1 MEALLIKKILV
12 ANRGEIA
19 VRVIRACREMGIQS
33 VAVFSDADRLASHV
47 LLADEAY
54 PIGPPPA
61 KESYLRGDKVIAVA
75 EQCGADAIHPGYGFL
90 SENAEFAQAVKD
102 AGIIWIGPPPAAIKS
117 MGSKTEARAIMMKAG
132 VPIVPGT
139 PEGVENPEIAKRYA
153 SEIGYPV
160 LIKAAMGGGG
170 KGMRVVHEEKDLAKS
185 LDAARRESMSAF
197 SSPVVFIEKFVEKP
211 RHIEF
216 QVFADHHGN
225 VIHLCEREC
234 SIQRRHQKVIEE
246 SPSPV
251 MNPELR
257 ERMGESAVEAARAC
271 GYQNAGTVEF
281 LVDKDL
287 NYYFLEMNTRLQVE
301 HPITEMVT
309 GVDLCKL
316 QIRVAAG
323 EELPIK
329 QDDVVQ
335 RGHAIEVRIYSE
347 DSLNNFLP
355 TTGKIHYLH
364 PPDGFGLRE
373 DSGVREGEAISIHYD
388 PMISKLIAW
397 DADRISAI
405 RRMKRALMEYNIT
418 GVRTTIPFGIY
429 VMDNDAFQKGDYDT
443 SFVEKELDVAVLRE
457 QEASWQKV
465 AALAVAFKRHE
476 MKQQG
481 VMQVSAPGDNGKTP
495 SANGWAPTG
504 CGWKN
509 AGRRAALR

>member
-1 MEALLIKKILV
+1 MIKKVLV

-19 VRVIRACREMGIQS
+19 VRVIRACREMDIQS
-33 VAVFSDADRLASHV
+33 VAIFSDADRLASHV

-54 PIGPPPA
+54 PVGPAPA
-61 KESYLRGDKVIAVA
+61 KDSYLRGDKIIAVA

-90 SENAEFAQAVKD
+90 SENAEFAQAVMD
-102 AGIIWIGPPPAAIKS
+102 AGMTWIGPPPAAIRS
-117 MGSKTEARAIMMKAG
+117 MGSKTEARSIMMKAG
-132 VPIVPGT
+132 VPVVPGT
-139 PEGVENPEIAKRYA
+139 PDGVENPEIAKRYA
-153 SEIGYPV
+153 REIGYPV

-185 LDAARRESMSAF
+185 LEAARRESMSAF
-197 SSPVVFIEKFVEKP
+197 SSPIVFIEKYVEKP

-225 VIHLCEREC
+225 VIHLGEREC

-257 ERMGESAVEAARAC
+257 ERMGASAVEAARAC

-309 GVDLCKL
+309 GVDLCRL
-316 QIRVAAG
+316 QMRVASG
-323 EELPIK
+323 EALPYK
-329 QDDVVQ
+329 QEDIVQ
-335 RGHAIEVRIYSE
+335 NGHAIEVRIYSE

-355 TTGKIHYLH
+355 TTGKIQYLH

-373 DSGVREGEAISIHYD
+373 DSGIREAESISIHYD

-397 DADRISAI
+397 DNDRPSAI
-405 RRMKRALMEYNIT
+405 KRMKRALMEYHIT

-429 VMDNDAFQKGDYDT
+429 VMENEAFQRGEFDT
-443 SFVEKELDVAVLRE
+443 SFVEKELDVAELRE
-457 QEASWQKV
+457 KEARWEKV
-465 AALAVAFKRHE
+465 AALAVAWKRHE
-476 MKQQG
+476 MKLQG
-481 VMQVSAPGDNGKTP
+481 VTLASTP
-495 SANGWAPTG
+495 SGNGHKPSTNGWTETSS
-504 CGWKN
+504 GWKQ
-509 AGRRAALR
+509 AGRRSALR